1 MDADTG
7 IRRQL
12 HNCRPAHDRGCGAQY
27 LLRADLTRLISGVRQ
42 SNPNP
47 RNLLTDFE
55 DQANRF
61 RFLNRDQDSRFTA
74 TFDAV
79 FTGAD
84 IRTIRTRD
92 RA

>member
-1 MDADTG
+1 MG
-7 IRRQL
+7 L
-12 HNCRPAHDRGCGAQY
+12 
-27 LLRADLTRLISGVRQ
+27 
-42 SNPNP
+42 
-47 RNLLTDFE
+47 E

-61 RFLNRDQDSRFTA
+61 RFLIRDRDSRFTA

-84 IRTIRTRD
+84 IRTIRTQD